1 MRIGLLQSVL
11 EALVTWNDGSYDSR
25 YDPIREQPRMT
36 TNAKRKCRAGV
47 EDRWTRTLHL
57 SDGTT
62 KTEPSSNHG
71 KGSRWRARYVDGDGR
86 EHEKLFGRK
95 IDAQKWLDNQVSD
108 QVTGTWT
115 DPAKSAI
122 TFDAMAERWIATK
135 ATRSPK
141 TVAGYRSILDTI
153 VLPRWRDVPLR
164 DVRYD
169 DLQVW
174 ITGLSADGSV
184 RFEGNGLSA
193 SRVRQTHQLVGAVLK
208 FAVRAKHLS
217 ANPAEGMDLPRLP
230 ETEQQYLTH
239 DQLRRVAVASGR
251 LRTLVFVLGYCGL
264 RFGEA
269 AALQVA
275 DIDVAARR
283 IRVRRSVTYVRKT
296 GLVEGPTKNHSSR
309 TVPVPPFIVQLLTT
323 EIGGRDVS
331 ALVFTSARGGGYLTL
346 GQARYTFQK
355 ATAVVDGCDGVRLH
369 DLRHTCASLAI
380 SAGANVKVVQR
391 LLGHKTAVLTLD
403 RYGHLFA
410 DDLDAVANAFQAA
423 AAEATAG
430 GLRAVVS

>member
-1 MRIGLLQSVL
+1 MAS
-11 EALVTWNDGSYDSR
+11 
-25 YDPIREQPRMT
+25 
-36 TNAKRKCRAGV
+36 KRNRRAGV
-47 EDRWTRTLHL
+47 EDRWTKTIRLP
-57 SDGTT
+57 DGTT
-62 KTEPSSNHG
+62 KTTPSATYG
-71 KGSRWRARYVDGDGR
+71 KRNRWRGRYVDDEGR
-86 EHEKLFGRK
+86 EHSKAFARK
-95 IDAQKWLDNQVSD
+95 GEAQAWLNEQVSD

-115 DPAKSAI
+115 DPAKSAT
-122 TFDAMAERWIATK
+122 TFGTMAERWLSTK

-184 RFEGNGLSA
+184 RFEGKGLSA
-193 SRVRQTHQLVGAVLK
+193 SRVRQAHQLVGAVLK
-208 FAVRAKHLS
+208 FAVRAKHLP
-217 ANPAEGMDLPRLP
+217 ANPADGVELPRLP
-230 ETEQQYLTH
+230 EVEQRYLTH
-239 DQLRRVAVASGR
+239 DQLHRVAVASGR
-251 LRTLVFVLGYCGL
+251 LRTLVLLLGYCGL

-275 DIDVAARR
+275 DVDLDKRR

-309 TVPVPPFIVQLLTT
+309 TVPVPAFVARLLAT
-323 EIGGRDVS
+323 EIADRAGA
-331 ALVFTSARGGGYLTL
+331 ALVFESARGGGYLTL

-355 ATAVVDGCDGVRLH
+355 ATAVVEGCGAVRLH

-403 RYGHLFA
+403 RYGHLFP
-410 DDLDAVANAFQAA
+410 DDLDAVAVAFDGAA
-423 AAEATAG
+423 DRLRTTTA
-430 GLRAVVS
+430 LKAVPDGQK